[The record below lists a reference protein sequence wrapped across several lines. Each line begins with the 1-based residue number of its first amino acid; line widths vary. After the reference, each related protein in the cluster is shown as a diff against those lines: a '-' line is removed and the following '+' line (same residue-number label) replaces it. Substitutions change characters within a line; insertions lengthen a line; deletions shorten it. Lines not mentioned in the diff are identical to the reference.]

1 MQHEITVSLNLQA
14 LILEGGSIEEAGL
27 LLVNNKYVSLLG
39 MLMETVLDFI
49 FAVKDIAGTET

>member
-1 MQHEITVSLNLQA
+1 VQHEITVSLNLQA